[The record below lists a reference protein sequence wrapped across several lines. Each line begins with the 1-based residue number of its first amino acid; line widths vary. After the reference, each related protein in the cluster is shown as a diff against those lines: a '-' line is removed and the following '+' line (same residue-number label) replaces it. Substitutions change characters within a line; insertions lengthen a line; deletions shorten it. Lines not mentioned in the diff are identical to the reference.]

1 MEKTSMSLREPIDYL
16 IPEQTAQVAQA
27 AFPKPTPAMR
37 MRDSFGT
44 LFFNSDFAHLYHPE
58 GAPAFSPARLA
69 LICIFQ
75 FAEGLSDSQAAQAVG
90 TRIDWKYALALP
102 LEAPP
107 IDSSTLVDFRSRL
120 IEGSAE
126 LLLLEILLERFT
138 KQDLLRKRGRM
149 RTDATH
155 VLAAIR
161 TLGRLECI
169 GETLRVA
176 LNALA
181 CLAPEWLRAWVPKS
195 WFEIYATRFDD
206 YRLPEAKDKRIALA
220 EQIGHDGRF
229 LLSQLALPHAPQGLL
244 DLPEV
249 VVLQTVWQQQFYP
262 ATAEERLRLRK
273 AADLPPSAELIC
285 SPIDAEARFSIKRE
299 IEWTGYKVHLTETCE
314 PDRPNLITDVL
325 TTQATTPDS
334 VVLPTIQAALLERE
348 LQPSEHLVD
357 SGYVSAANLVSSQ
370 DEQID
375 LIGPARGE
383 GGWQSRL
390 EGGVR
395 ASQFAID
402 WEAEQV
408 RCPAGKQ
415 SKRWSVSKARR
426 GQQQIS
432 VQFDP
437 NDCKG
442 CELRAE
448 CVASKSKA
456 RAMTLLPRAQHQ
468 ALLSARERQQSEQFS
483 TQYRARAG
491 IEGTINQGS
500 RMADLHRSRYRG
512 LAKTGLLH
520 ILIACALNFLR
531 VAAWLAEQLR
541 AQTRHSAFARLASLP
556 I

>member
-1 MEKTSMSLREPIDYL
+1 MSLREPIDYL
-16 IPEQTAQVAQA
+16 IPEQTAQVARA
-27 AFPKPTPAMR
+27 AFPTGTLIMR
-37 MRDSFGT
+37 MRDAFGS
-44 LFFNSDFAHLYHPE
+44 LFFNSDFAHLYHQE

-69 LICIFQ
+69 LICVFQ
-75 FAEGLSDSQAAQAVG
+75 FAEGLSDAQAAHAVG
-90 TRIDWKYALALP
+90 ARLDWKYALALP
-102 LEAPP
+102 LTAPA
-107 IDSSTLVDFRSRL
+107 IDSSLLVDFRARL
-120 IEGSAE
+120 LDGSAE
-126 LLLLEILLERFT
+126 LLLFETLLDCFT
-138 KQDLLRKRGRM
+138 EQGLLRKRGRV

-161 TLGRLECI
+161 TLGRLECL
-169 GETLRVA
+169 GQTLRLA

-181 CLAPEWLRAWVPKS
+181 KSAPEWLRAWVPEG
-195 WFEIYATRFDD
+195 WFETYAQPFND

-220 EQIGHDGRF
+220 EQLGHDGRF
-229 LLSQLALPHAPQGLL
+229 LLAQLAEPGAPQGLL
-244 DLPEV
+244 DVPAIQ
-249 VVLQTVWQQQFYP
+249 VLKAVWEQQFYP
-262 ATAEERLRLRK
+262 PAAEQPLRLRK
-273 AADLPPSAELIC
+273 ASDLPPSAELIC

-299 IEWTGYKVHLTETCE
+299 VEWTGYKVHLTESCE

-334 VVLPTIQAALLERE
+334 VVLPTIQAALVKRA

-357 SGYVSAANLVSSQ
+357 SGYVSAANLVRSQ
-370 DEQID
+370 EEQID

-383 GGWQSRL
+383 GGWQCRV

-408 RCPAGKQ
+408 RCPAGKL
-415 SKRWSVSKARR
+415 SKRWSTSKA
-426 GQQQIS
+426 GKPQEQIS

-437 NDCKG
+437 QDCKG
-442 CELRAE
+442 CELRGG

-468 ALLSARERQQSEQFS
+468 ALQAARERQQNEQFS

-500 RMADLHRSRYRG
+500 RIADLHRSRYRG

-531 VAAWLAEQLR
+531 VAAWLAEEPK